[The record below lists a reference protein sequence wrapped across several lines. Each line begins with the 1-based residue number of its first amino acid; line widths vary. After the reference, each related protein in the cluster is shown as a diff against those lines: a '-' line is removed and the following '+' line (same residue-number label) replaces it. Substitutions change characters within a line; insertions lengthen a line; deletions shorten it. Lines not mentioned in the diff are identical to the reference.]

1 MQIIISDDVKSAIT
15 DIFDYSYNISAN
27 YASRIVNK
35 IYDTIY
41 DLQDSPYI
49 GRYVPELSDKQYR
62 ERICEKYRI
71 IYYVSETN
79 NTIYVRYIFCSRQNF
94 DPQAKCHSATSFN
107 TPSKST
113 PIRILTNP
121 FLYYFNRG

>member
-71 IYYVSETN
+71 IYYVSKTN
-79 NTIYVRYIFCSRQNF
+79 NTIYVRYIFCSRQN
-94 DPQAKCHSATSFN
+94 PNSFFKVHEKELFN
-107 TPSKST
+107 
-113 PIRILTNP
+113 
-121 FLYYFNRG
+121 FLNHLFS

>member
-15 DIFDYSYNISAN
+15 DIFDYSYSISVN
-27 YASRIVNK
+27 YADKIVNK
-35 IYDTIY
+35 IYNTIY
-41 DLQDSPYI
+41 DLQNLPYI

-79 NTIYVRYIFCSRQNF
+79 NTIYVQYIFCSRQN
-94 DPQAKCHSATSFN
+94 PNSFFKVHEQELFN
-107 TPSKST
+107 
-113 PIRILTNP
+113 
-121 FLYYFNRG
+121 FLNHLFN

>member
-1 MQIIISDDVKSAIT
+1 MQIIISDESKSAIT
-15 DIFDYSYNISAN
+15 DIFDYSHNISAN
-27 YASRIVNK
+27 YASRIINK
-35 IYDTIY
+35 IYNYIY

-79 NTIYVRYIFCSRQNF
+79 NTIYIQYIFCIRQN
-94 DPQAKCHSATSFN
+94 SNSFFKVHEKELFN
-107 TPSKST
+107 FF
-113 PIRILTNP
+113 NQ
-121 FLYYFNRG
+121 YFN

>member
-79 NTIYVRYIFCSRQNF
+79 NIIYVRYIFCSRQN
-94 DPQAKCHSATSFN
+94 PNSFFKVHEKELLN
-107 TPSKST
+107 
-113 PIRILTNP
+113 
-121 FLYYFNRG
+121 FLNHLFS